1 MAPLPRWFEALKK
14 DPKATEAG
22 IRWFTPEETEAKR
35 AELARGYESPEL
47 RECLHLTEEAFTAA
61 KTQVARFVPVGE
73 GPATADRTGTKHRGL
88 LLLDKQAPAADELK
102 VALSPLHP
110 PLFWLGGGQTVSS
123 LKDVFAPYFPT
134 YFPSEEKLE
143 KTVRA
148 FLGTG
153 TVNQI
158 DLIQLHDRYKA
169 SPFLDPVAWG
179 SAYKREPFTTDTL
192 PRGPEG
198 QEMARRFREQAPE
211 GHPWY
216 TFRSLFSKS
225 LLRAEAYANVA
236 EGVNIFVAQV
246 RYRPAKQAAQ
256 IKDINQKLGTR
267 YPEDLPVDLAGA
279 LLGLPFD
286 QPEVIRAAFQKQ
298 PPVPS
303 INFMLLCLDC
313 LAPENA
319 AAEQELR
326 PFATH
331 ADSSVRQTVANLA
344 LRRGL
349 KPLLTEMA
357 GREEH
362 PELKKQISEAAQRL
376 K

>member
-1 MAPLPRWFEALKK
+1 M
-14 DPKATEAG
+14 
-22 IRWFTPEETEAKR
+22 
-35 AELARGYESPEL
+35 
-47 RECLHLTEEAFTAA
+47 
-61 KTQVARFVPVGE
+61 
-73 GPATADRTGTKHRGL
+73 
-88 LLLDKQAPAADELK
+88 
-102 VALSPLHP
+102 
-110 PLFWLGGGQTVSS
+110 
-123 LKDVFAPYFPT
+123 
-134 YFPSEEKLE
+134 PSEEKLE

-153 TVNQI
+153 TVNKI

-169 SPFLDPVAWG
+169 SPFVDPLAWG
-179 SAYKREPFTTDTL
+179 SAHKKDPFATAAP

-198 QEMARRFREQAPE
+198 LEMARRFREQAPE
-211 GHPWY
+211 GRPSY
-216 TFRSLFSKS
+216 TFRALFSKS

-246 RYRPAKQAAQ
+246 RYRPAKQTAQ
-256 IKDINQKLGTR
+256 LKDINQKLGTR

-286 QPEVIRAAFQKQ
+286 PPELIRAGFQKQ

-313 LAPENA
+313 LAGDNA
-319 AAEQELR
+319 AAEKDLR
-326 PFATH
+326 PLATH

-362 PELKKQISEAAQRL
+362 PELKKQLTETAQHL